1 MNKISPEIKEFLDA
15 MVVKYD
21 NPEFIESDPVSI
33 PHGYDLK
40 EDIEISGFLAATI
53 AWGNRTM
60 ILRNGFKLMELM
72 GNSPYDFVINH
83 REDELTRLEGFVNRT
98 FNYIDLVYFIKA
110 LKHIYL
116 NKGGLEPIFAQS
128 VTESSTQPAISNF
141 RKEFFAQ
148 MPPGRTARHISDPA
162 NGSAA
167 KRLNMFMQ
175 IN

>member
-1 MNKISPEIKEFLDA
+1 MNIISLEIKEFLDTK
-15 MVVKYD
+15 VVKYN
-21 NPEFIESDPVSI
+21 NPEFIVSDPVGI
-33 PHGYDLK
+33 PHRYDLK

-72 GNSPYDFVINH
+72 GNSPYDFVLNH
-83 REDELTRLEGFVNRT
+83 REDHLTRLEGFVHRT
-98 FNYIDLVYFIKA
+98 FNHIDLVYFIKS

-116 NKGGLEPIFAQS
+116 NKGGLEPVFAQS
-128 VTESSTQPAISNF
+128 VTEYSTQPAISNF

-148 MPPGRTARHISDPA
+148 MPPGRTAKHISDPA